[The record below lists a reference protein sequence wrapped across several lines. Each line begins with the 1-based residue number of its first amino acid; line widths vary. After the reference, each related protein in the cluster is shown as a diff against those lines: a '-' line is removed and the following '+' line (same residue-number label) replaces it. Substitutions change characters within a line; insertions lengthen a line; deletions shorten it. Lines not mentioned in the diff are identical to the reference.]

1 MAAGTLSVT
10 NNSKVVVGVG
20 TTFTA
25 FKAGDF
31 LTLVVGQVPYTVA
44 IASIE
49 SNTALT
55 LVLPF
60 DGPTATGLAWDGV
73 KRDTMSL
80 ATMGVTVQ
88 AQKALRLMIAD
99 ENNWRA
105 IFGDA
110 EEITVTLP
118 NGQVMQG
125 MSWGYLSELLK
136 NVDPVEM
143 RDLAAQ
149 AEASK
154 SAAQGYRNEAEGFKT
169 ETAGI
174 RDATNQIKA
183 DTQAIHDATNT
194 IKTQTDQ
201 IKTDTQAIK
210 DQTNQIKTDT
220 GVMRDEA
227 NTAKTDAQ
235 AASTA
240 ARGFRDQAE
249 EWAQSVN
256 ADNLLTKSG
265 NLAGLT
271 DKPQAW
277 LNVRPDG
284 ATPLAGDPVNDYD
297 AATKRWVQNII
308 NSGTVGPTM
317 NGVMNYGV
325 GDFHLRDNRAYIQPY
340 EVVSDGQLLNRA
352 DWPELWAYAQMITPI
367 TDAEW
372 LADPA
377 NRGKYSTGDGETTFR
392 VPDRN
397 GVQAGSTVGLFA
409 RGDGGVS
416 SNNGTVAQSGAP
428 NVLGSADFRKS
439 GGSGEYQMV
448 YGTGPDSALY
458 VDTAPGT
465 NLLALSP
472 NANAFTAPATRL
484 SFSASRS
491 NGVYGRTTTEIRPNS
506 FTGVW
511 VIRAS
516 GGFVA
521 ANTSWSV
528 INGDATRPED
538 GVTGDGGNV
547 YSLYKV
553 NNVTEAE
560 ASFRARA
567 DIGGNYYARISVT
580 NSTTQRS
587 AALDFDETGTLSIP
601 NAIVVNS
608 SDSDFVGELKI
619 TRNAYPSVGFQPT
632 YANGNVVPDTKV
644 GGHLFFEGSTADSGN
659 MSYMYLWRRRKDG
672 NRTGE
677 VGILFPST
685 AGTLALQGTSGL
697 EYKKNIVDADANEA
711 LARIASQRL
720 VNFVY
725 KDDEQE
731 RVRFGIIAEEAELIA
746 PQYIK
751 HNRVPY
757 EDIIDEDGNKIGEK
771 TRDRPSVDV
780 NPIVMDL
787 IGCIQHLNKQVEEL
801 KAEIE
806 AMKK

>member
-10 NNSKVVVGVG
+10 NNSKAVAGVG

-31 LTLVVGQVPYTVA
+31 LSLVVGQVPYTVA

-49 SNTALT
+49 SDTALT

-105 IFGDA
+105 IFGDS

-125 MSWGYLSELLK
+125 MSWGYLSQLMK
-136 NVDPVEM
+136 QIDPVEM
-143 RDLAAQ
+143 RNLQQQAA
-149 AEASK
+149 ASEA
-154 SAAQGYRNEAEGFKT
+154 AAQGFRNEAEGFKD

-183 DTQAIHDATNT
+183 DTQATHDATNT

-201 IKTDTQAIK
+201 IKADTQAIK

-220 GVMRDEA
+220 GAIRDEA

-235 AASTA
+235 AARDA
-240 ARGFRDQAE
+240 ALGYRNEAE
-249 EWAQSVN
+249 EWAKSVN
-256 ADNLLTKSG
+256 VDDLLTKSG

-308 NSGTVGPTM
+308 NAGTVGPTL

-325 GDFHLRDNRAYIQPY
+325 GDFHLRDSRAYIQPY

-352 DWPELWAYAQMITPI
+352 DWPELWAYAQMLSPI
-367 TDAEW
+367 EDANW

-377 NRGKYSTGDGETTFR
+377 NRGKYSLGDGETTFR

-397 GVQAGSTVGLFA
+397 GVQEGSIPGLFG

-416 SNNGTVAQSGAP
+416 SNNGRIMQNAAP
-428 NVLGSADFRKS
+428 NISGSPNVSLLTTVGAAGDVRGYGAFAPKKVTSAGNMRGTSS
-439 GGSGEYQMV
+439 GY
-448 YGTGPDSALY
+448 Y
-458 VDTAPGT
+458 VDMFFDA
-465 NLLALSP
+465 SQ
-472 NANAFTAPATRL
+472 
-484 SFSASRS
+484 SSSA
-491 NGVYGRTTTEIRPNS
+491 YGRDGSEEIRPNA
-506 FTGVW
+506 FEGVW

-516 GGFVA
+516 GGFIA
-521 ANTSWSV
+521 ADTSWSV
-528 INGDATRPED
+528 VNGDATKPPS
-538 GVTGDGGNV
+538 GTTAIGGNV
-547 YSLYKV
+547 CSLYKV

-560 ASFRARA
+560 ARFSAHA
-567 DIGGNYYARISVT
+567 NIDGNYSARISVT
-580 NSTTQRS
+580 NGTTERS
-587 AALDFDETGTLSIP
+587 ADLDFDETGTLTIP
-601 NAIVVNS
+601 NNIVVNS
-608 SDSDFVGELKI
+608 TNSNFFDSLAV
-619 TRNAYPSVGFQPT
+619 TRSVYPNIAFKPSYIG
-632 YANGNVVPDTKV
+632 GGDVPETQV
-644 GGHLFFEGSTADSGN
+644 GGRIFFEASTENVSSKGQVF
-659 MSYMYLWRRRKDG
+659 LVHRRKDG

-677 VGILFPST
+677 IAIRFPST
-685 AGTLALQGTSGL
+685 SGTLALQGTSGL
-697 EYKKNIVDADANEA
+697 EYKKDIVDADANEA

-731 RVRFGIIAEEAELIA
+731 RVRFGVIAEEAELIA
-746 PQYIK
+746 PQYVK
-751 HNRVPY
+751 HNKFPI
-757 EDIIDEDGNKIGEK
+757 EDILDEDGNKIGEK
-771 TRDRPSVDV
+771 TVDRPSIDV

-787 IGCIQHLNKQVEEL
+787 MGCVQYLNKQVEDL
-801 KAEIE
+801 KAEI
-806 AMKK
+806 AALKK